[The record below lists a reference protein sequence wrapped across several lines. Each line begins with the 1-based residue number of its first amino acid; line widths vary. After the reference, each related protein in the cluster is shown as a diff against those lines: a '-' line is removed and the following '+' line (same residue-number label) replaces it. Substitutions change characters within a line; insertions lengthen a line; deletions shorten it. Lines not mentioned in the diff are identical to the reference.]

1 MARNSATGRKKRM
14 ATTAAAV
21 KDKTEVF
28 AEELTRIVMKV
39 ASKMSKEE
47 REERLKKLSARL
59 SSESDAKHA

>member
-1 MARNSATGRKKRM
+1 MARNSGTERKKRM

-47 REERLKKLSARL
+47 RDQILKKLNARL
-59 SSESDAKHA
+59 SS